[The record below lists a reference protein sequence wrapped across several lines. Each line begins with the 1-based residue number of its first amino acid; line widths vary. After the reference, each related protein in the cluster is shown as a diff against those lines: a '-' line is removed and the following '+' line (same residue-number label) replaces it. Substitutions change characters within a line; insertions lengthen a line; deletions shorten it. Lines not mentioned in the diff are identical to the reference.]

1 MATSVTD
8 EEAERI
14 DAFLG
19 DGTYVTC
26 HEFDIEVDTQ
36 LSRKKRADTAL
47 WRIDHHL
54 SVLSP
59 YGTDWVEKLQNDCAW
74 AIDLIKQKKFPDP
87 AQFRSLLTIFPV
99 ALDAADLMLSEA
111 EAIPTLWLVAG
122 TAATPVVGFTAA
134 AGQLHQELL
143 ELDELL
149 REAQAEEIETEIKS
163 LLGVVITTVELFTPG
178 LGLLAKGGLA
188 LTEAYLAG
196 VTGPAADSKYGKI
209 ALERIEE
216 VEKAGHTVR
225 HIAKGGGKFLTI
237 SGFYF
242 DVEEVLHAKSNVKK
256 IKALIEKANKEFK
269 DIQERVTE
277 AVNGFRRL
285 QSILDTRERA
295 ARREIEQKR
304 RDRDDLIQQYS
315 YSPIKPVAWKL
326 VDDYSRFG
334 RN

>member
-19 DGTYVTC
+19 DGTYDTW
-26 HEFDIEVDTQ
+26 HQFDVEADMQ

-47 WRIDHHL
+47 CRIDQKL
-54 SVLSP
+54 TVLSP
-59 YGTDWVEKLQNDCAW
+59 YGTDWVERLQNDCAW

-87 AQFRSLLTIFPV
+87 AQFSPLLKIFPV
-99 ALDAADLMLSEA
+99 ALDAADLMLSDV

-122 TAATPVVGFTAA
+122 AAAVPAVGFTAA
-134 AGQLHQELL
+134 AGQLHHELL

-149 REAQAEEIETEIKS
+149 FEAQAEEVEIEIKS
-163 LLGVVITTVELFTPG
+163 LLGIVITTVELFIPG
-178 LGLLAKGGLA
+178 LSLLAKGGLA
-188 LTEAYLAG
+188 VAEAILAG
-196 VTGPAADSKYGKI
+196 WTGTAAYSKWAKPP
-209 ALERIEE
+209 LEIIEK

-242 DVEEVLHAKSNVKK
+242 DVEEVLHAKGNVKK

-269 DIQERVTE
+269 DIQDKVTA
-277 AVNGFRRL
+277 AVKGFQRL
-285 QSILDTRERA
+285 QTILVTSEA
-295 ARREIEQKR
+295 AAQREIEKKR
-304 RDRDDLIQQYS
+304 RERDELIWQYS
-315 YSPIKPVAWKL
+315 YSGDKPIAWKL
-326 VDDYSRFG
+326 IGDTSRLG
-334 RN
+334 L